1 MDSVAGLGL
10 NGASDGSFLS
20 KGIRQPNLYADRAKL
35 LQFLGSTSSAPA
47 LFPGRWRKG
56 RPCFPGLL
64 RGNFLMPPAR
74 DCKALGMAANKQK
87 VFGKAP
93 WHFWGLFPPPR
104 PASFCTRCFTA
115 FESPYRCWFLACGVL
130 EAAGGC

>member
-10 NGASDGSFLS
+10 NGASNGSFLP
-20 KGIRQPNLYADRAKL
+20 KGIRQPNLYADSAKL

-64 RGNFLMPPAR
+64 PGNFLMPPAR

-93 WHFWGLFPPPR
+93 WHFGGLFSPPTPR
-104 PASFCTRCFTA
+104 V
-115 FESPYRCWFLACGVL
+115 VL
-130 EAAGGC
+130 HKMFYSLCEPV